1 MEEFIIQI
9 GSQLTTA
16 FDDVY
21 IPNKSIAE
29 VIEVMKERI
38 PATKMAVTPKKTLED
53 KRKAA
58 ERPKRT
64 KKKINDVNTQF
75 K

>member
-1 MEEFIIQI
+1 MLHFHPQR
-9 GSQLTTA
+9 QYLTTA

-21 IPNKSIAE
+21 IPNKSNAQ

-38 PATKMAVTPKKTLED
+38 PATKMAVTPKKTLKD

-58 ERPKRT
+58 ERPKRR
-64 KKKINDVNTQF
+64 QMM
-75 K
+75 